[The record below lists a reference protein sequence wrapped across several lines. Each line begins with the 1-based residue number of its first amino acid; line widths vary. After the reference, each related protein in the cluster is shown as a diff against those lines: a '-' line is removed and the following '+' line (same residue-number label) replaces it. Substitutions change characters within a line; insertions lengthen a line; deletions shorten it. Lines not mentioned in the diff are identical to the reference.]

1 MHATTRHTQ
10 PAGVTNG
17 HAGAQRHPSAW
28 RLAPHPNA
36 TTQRRSSLPA
46 PPRLPPHFVKED
58 GHGVRRRLVGGP
70 PLSTPPACN
79 APSPHPTATTSSL
92 TSPWQRR
99 VRVGRAASNSAAS
112 SPTWGAAGGAAAK
125 RVADQRPPR
134 GMGEGIRPKTTSWEA
149 GGRVGTE
156 GGEGEG
162 GALHERPNDP
172 LAEES
177 EGRVGAW
184 HDINECRPPSPA
196 TFSPRHGLMVR
207 RQTPS
212 PATPRAHVQGTSI

>member
-1 MHATTRHTQ
+1 MLFLRALVSSCCLFVDEFCCSSLCRGTLHAATRHAQ

-46 PPRLPPHFVKED
+46 PPRLPPHLVKED

-79 APSPHPTATTSSL
+79 APSPHPTATASSL

-112 SPTWGAAGGAAAK
+112 SLAVCTNKSAAFPECAQFHSAPEPPPPMLPPPRSAAAT
-125 RVADQRPPR
+125 RWR
-134 GMGEGIRPKTTSWEA
+134 GQSPIHPHQ
-149 GGRVGTE
+149 GRG
-156 GGEGEG
+156 
-162 GALHERPNDP
+162 
-172 LAEES
+172 
-177 EGRVGAW
+177 
-184 HDINECRPPSPA
+184 PA
-196 TFSPRHGLMVR
+196 
-207 RQTPS
+207 
-212 PATPRAHVQGTSI
+212 